1 MPCTYLTLPKHF
13 WSLYACF
20 WFCFFFFNPEA
31 HVIFM
36 SKGIFIK
43 NLEPLLQT

>member
-13 WSLYACF
+13 RSLYACF
-20 WFCFFFFNPEA
+20 WFCFFFNPEA

-36 SKGIFIK
+36 SKSIFIK